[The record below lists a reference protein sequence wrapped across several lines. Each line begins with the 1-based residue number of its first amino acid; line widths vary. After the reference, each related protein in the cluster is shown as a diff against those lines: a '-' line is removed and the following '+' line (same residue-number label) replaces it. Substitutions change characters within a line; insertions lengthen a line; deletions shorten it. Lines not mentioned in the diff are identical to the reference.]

1 MTEDATPGPE
11 PDGGSEV
18 TAGGESDDPSDVGT
32 DAGSAPDGD
41 AASEPEYIMECEGLK
56 KYFDTHQ
63 GLIESL
69 FGGDEY
75 VRAVDGIDLQIE
87 TGEIVGLAG
96 ESGCGKT
103 TAGKTLIRLLDPTDG
118 TIRFRGTD
126 VTDIHGD
133 ELQRFRRDVQII
145 FQDPFES
152 LNPRMKVFDAVVE
165 PLKIHGIGDASERY
179 ERVVEALE
187 RAELRP
193 VESYLESY
201 PHHLSGGEKQ
211 RVAIARALVLEPDF
225 LLADEPVSM
234 LDVSIRAGVLNLLQ
248 RLNDELDL
256 TILFISHDL
265 SLLRQVCDRIGIMY
279 LGRII
284 EFGETESVI
293 QDPTHPYAK
302 ALLGAAPEPD
312 PFREREHVE
321 IRGSI
326 PDPIN
331 LPSGCRFKG
340 RCPEREVICDYVD
353 PPLRQVDD
361 ADGGDAGPETR
372 VACHAYYDEED
383 REEFESRL
391 RSMDVP
397 ESAKNEP
404 HKHVP
409 LEEAGDAEDETD
421 APAD

>member
-1 MTEDATPGPE
+1 MTEKKTETETGADE
-11 PDGGSEV
+11 
-18 TAGGESDDPSDVGT
+18 
-32 DAGSAPDGD
+32 
-41 AASEPEYIMECEGLK
+41 EYIMECEGLK
-56 KYFDTHQ
+56 QYFSTGG
-63 GLIESL
+63 GLLQSL
-69 FGGDEY
+69 FGEQSY
-75 VRAVDGIDLQIE
+75 VRAVDGIDMRISE
-87 TGEIVGLAG
+87 GEIVGLAG

-103 TAGKTLIRLLDPTDG
+103 TTGKTLIRLLDPTEG
-118 TIRFRGTD
+118 TIRFRGED
-126 VTDIHGD
+126 VTGISGS
-133 ELQRFRRDVQII
+133 ELQEFRRDVQII

-152 LNPRMKVFDAVVE
+152 LNPRQTVYDTVVE
-165 PLKIHGIGDASERY
+165 PLKIHGIGSGEERY
-179 ERVVEALE
+179 ERVIEALE
-187 RAELRP
+187 RSELTP
-193 VESYLESY
+193 PEAYLESY
-201 PHHLSGGEKQ
+201 PHQLSGGEKQ

-248 RLNDELDL
+248 RLNEELGL

-293 QDPTHPYAK
+293 QDPVHPYAK

-340 RCPEREVICDYVD
+340 RCPEREEICDHID
-353 PPLRQVDD
+353 PPLLPIDD
-361 ADGGDAGPETR
+361 GDGGR
-372 VACHAYYDEED
+372 RIACHAYYETED
-383 REEFESRL
+383 RERFEQQL
-391 RSMDVP
+391 REMEDVP
-397 ESAKNEP
+397 EEAKRNP
-404 HKHVP
+404 HRRVE
-409 LEEAGDAEDETD
+409 LEDEDEGLTGATD
-421 APAD
+421 EHDSGTGTGISD

>member
-1 MTEDATPGPE
+1 MTEA
-11 PDGGSEV
+11 SE
-18 TAGGESDDPSDVGT
+18 
-32 DAGSAPDGD
+32 
-41 AASEPEYIMECEGLK
+41 EPEYLMEVEELK
-56 KYFDTHQ
+56 KYFDAQQ
-63 GLIESL
+63 GLLDGLLGKER
-69 FGGDEY
+69 Y

-87 TGEIVGLAG
+87 KGEIVGRAG

-103 TAGKTLIRLLDPTDG
+103 TAGKTVIRLLEPTGG
-118 TIRFRGTD
+118 TIRYRGED
-126 VTDIHGD
+126 VTDIRGE

-152 LNPRMKVFDAVVE
+152 LNPRMKVFDAVAE
-165 PLKIHGIGDASERY
+165 PLKIHGIGDGEERY
-179 ERVVEALE
+179 HRVVEALE
-187 RAELRP
+187 RAELEP

-201 PHHLSGGEKQ
+201 PHQLSGGEKQ

-284 EFGETESVI
+284 EFGETEAVI

-331 LPSGCRFKG
+331 LPRGCRFKG
-340 RCPEREVICDYVD
+340 RCPEREAICDYVD
-353 PPLRQVDD
+353 PKLEPIDV
-361 ADGGDAGPETR
+361 AEGEYAAAEKR
-372 VACHAYYDEED
+372 VACHPKYDPAD
-383 REEFESRL
+383 RERYEEKL
-391 RSMDVP
+391 QAMDDVP
-397 ESAKNEP
+397 ESVKRNP
-404 HKHVP
+404 HEHVP
-409 LEEAGDAEDETD
+409 LDEADGEAESDAD
-421 APAD
+421 AAAD

>member
-1 MTEDATPGPE
+1 MTN
-11 PDGGSEV
+11 
-18 TAGGESDDPSDVGT
+18 GT
-32 DAGSAPDGD
+32 QT
-41 AASEPEYIMECEGLK
+41 EYIMECDGLK
-56 KYFDTHQ
+56 QYFDAQQ
-63 GLIESL
+63 GLIDSL
-69 FGGDEY
+69 FGEKKH
-75 VRAVDGIDLQIE
+75 VRAVDGVDLQISE
-87 TGEIVGLAG
+87 GEIVGLAG

-103 TAGKTLIRLLDPTDG
+103 TCGKTLIRLLEPTDG
-118 TIRFRGTD
+118 TVRYRGKD
-126 VTDIHGD
+126 VTNITGSD
-133 ELQRFRRDVQII
+133 LKQFRRDVQII

-152 LNPRMKVFDAVVE
+152 LNPRRTVFDTVVE
-165 PLKIHGIGDASERY
+165 PLKIHNIGNAEERI
-179 ERVVEALE
+179 ERVHEALE
-187 RAELRP
+187 RAELTP
-193 VESYLESY
+193 PEQYFEQY
-201 PHHLSGGEKQ
+201 PHQLSGGEKQ

-248 RLNDELDL
+248 RLNEELGL

-293 QDPTHPYAK
+293 QNPTHPYAK

-321 IRGSI
+321 IQGSI

-340 RCPEREVICDYVD
+340 RCPEREAICDYID
-353 PPLRQVDD
+353 PPLRSITTEY
-361 ADGGDAGPETR
+361 GDKKR

-383 REEFESRL
+383 VAEFETQL
-391 RSMDVP
+391 QAMEVP
-397 ESAKNEP
+397 ETAKEKPHEHVSSDETAKNQ
-404 HKHVP
+404 
-409 LEEAGDAEDETD
+409 ADQDAR
-421 APAD
+421 AD

>member
-1 MTEDATPGPE
+1 MT
-11 PDGGSEV
+11 
-18 TAGGESDDPSDVGT
+18 DD
-32 DAGSAPDGD
+32 
-41 AASEPEYIMECEGLK
+41 YIMECEGLK
-56 KYFDTHQ
+56 QYFDAHQ
-63 GLIESL
+63 GFIDSL
-69 FGGDEY
+69 FGEKQY

-87 TGEIVGLAG
+87 KGEIVGLAG

-118 TIRFRGTD
+118 TIRFRGED
-126 VTDIHGD
+126 VTNISGT
-133 ELQRFRRDVQII
+133 ELQKFRRDVQII

-165 PLKIHGIGDASERY
+165 PLKIHGIGDADERY

-187 RAELRP
+187 RAELTP
-193 VESYLESY
+193 VETYLETY
-201 PHHLSGGEKQ
+201 PHQLSGGEKQ

-248 RLNDELDL
+248 RLNRELNL

-284 EFGETESVI
+284 ESGETESVI
-293 QDPTHPYAK
+293 QSPTHPYAK

-331 LPSGCRFKG
+331 LPTGCRFKD
-340 RCPEREVICDYVD
+340 RCPEREAICDYVD
-353 PPLRQVDD
+353 PPLRPVDAPDGD
-361 ADGGDAGPETR
+361 ADEKRA
-372 VACHAYYDEED
+372 ACHAYYREED
-383 REEFESRL
+383 VAEFEKQL
-391 RSMDVP
+391 REMPDVP
-397 ESAKNEP
+397 EPVKERP
-404 HKHVP
+404 HERVSSS
-409 LEEAGDAEDETD
+409 DAETEADESTV
-421 APAD
+421 AD